1 MSFHVN
7 PETGRTGQC
16 SAKIKCKFNLSKEEH
31 FETREEAQK
40 AFESSQ
46 GNQIASARKK
56 SVVSVLEG
64 TTIDAS
70 NIPDINGVPFTKA
83 WKEKF
88 KKLTDY
94 NSGKLKIE
102 NSYPE
107 SLLSESV
114 NAVRERGS
122 YFEPKEDFIKE
133 HGDSF
138 TLDPKTE
145 YLVVVSARQGGG
157 NRDCY
162 CELDY
167 GESNPQHEEY
177 CLAENN
183 EEISYHP
190 DFLTD
195 VDDDFDS
202 TYNYFY
208 FDNGITRKDVEKVQ
222 KDTEKAFEINQL
234 ERLKSSIK
242 KGENPA
248 WAINASE
255 DEVKVIEDY
264 KQSQRRFEYKRTD
277 VVKAQEELK
286 ELNKI
291 QKSISNGKLKEEDIK
306 TIENLVGRFNYREHL
321 STYDKS
327 SFNGYLEAK
336 KKVED
341 LNVMKQEA
349 FSLKEDSPLRKF
361 LLEDRGSFS
370 YNTTEGKGRS
380 KRTVLKTVHK
390 GSLFDQEM
398 KEAQGNVKSYKD
410 GHDKVVN
417 KVNELVKERKSKV
430 DDYVNEKD
438 KVNKLRNT
446 AWSVGWP
453 GNKKDVP
460 APPESF

>member
-56 SVVSVLEG
+56 PRESVLEG

-70 NIPDINGVPFTKA
+70 NIPDINGVSFAKA

-94 NSGKLKIE
+94 NSGKLTIE

-107 SLLSESV
+107 SLLSNPV

-122 YFEPKEDFIKE
+122 YFESKEDFIKE
-133 HGDSF
+133 HGDYF

-222 KDTEKAFEINQL
+222 KNEEKALEINRL
-234 ERLKSSIK
+234 ERLKESIK
-242 KGENPA
+242 RGENPA
-248 WAINASE
+248 WIINASE
-255 DEVKVIEDY
+255 DEAKIIDDY
-264 KQSQRRFEYKRTD
+264 KQAQYSIKHKRED
-277 VVKAQEELK
+277 AVKAQEELK

-291 QKSISNGKLKEEDIK
+291 QKNISNEKLTDDDIK

-336 KKVED
+336 KKIED
-341 LNVMKQEA
+341 LNVMKKEA
-349 FSLKEDSPLRKF
+349 SSLQEDSPLRKF
-361 LLEDRGSFS
+361 LLEDRGSISF
-370 YNTTEGKGRS
+370 NATEGKGRN
-380 KRTVLKTVHK
+380 KRTVLKTVHQ
-390 GSLFDQEM
+390 GSLFDKEM
-398 KEAQGNVKSYKD
+398 KEAQGNVKSRKE

-417 KVNELVKERKSKV
+417 KVNNLVKARKSKV

-446 AWSVGWP
+446 AWAAGWP

-460 APPESF
+460 EPPESF